1 MTTYLDIKYLTALAF
16 FLISR
21 LVGFWLLLLSLA
33 QSYGLGNSMEL
44 AFIKREHLLIGVEY
58 LLLLAYM
65 PFVIVLIRSSQHYT
79 LQ

>member
-1 MTTYLDIKYLTALAF
+1 
-16 FLISR
+16 
-21 LVGFWLLLLSLA
+21 
-33 QSYGLGNSMEL
+33 MEL
-44 AFIKREHLLIGVEY
+44 ACIKREHLLIGVEY